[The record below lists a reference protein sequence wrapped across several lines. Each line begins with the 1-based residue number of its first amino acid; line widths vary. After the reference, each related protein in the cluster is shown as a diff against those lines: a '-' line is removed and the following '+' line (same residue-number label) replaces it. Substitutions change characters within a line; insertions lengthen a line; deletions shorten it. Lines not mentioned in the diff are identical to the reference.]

1 MSFKNYKLDWETA
14 RPRSPLKGLNCVY
27 RVQIMDPKDPEV
39 PLTYDR
45 YGAPDTEGIAEI
57 GFTTDALR
65 RTNQFESTWYGNG
78 TSTEALLG
86 RYAYAKCNA
95 LRMMLGPI
103 KNITKLL
110 RFQYIE
116 GAEEELPFMEG
127 NAHRVY
133 SEPHA
138 EGPWLNSSIPGKKGI
153 RDALSELGLF
163 KNPTSPIEEALA
175 TPKSPET
182 NMSCVYFV
190 HQLMRDDIS
199 RFRPA
204 PRIAGIDPDGIV
216 LIGQSARYA
225 LRKSRWKQAILGR
238 QHHTEA
244 ECYMYY
250 YAVSPVMQQIVG
262 PKENLATSYVFTAV
276 RTRPDLRL
284 LRERQALARYIA
296 LYGEPPLC
304 NGQIPGKLLYL
315 DK

>member
-1 MSFKNYKLDWETA
+1 MSYKNFKLDWETA

-27 RVQIMDPKDPEV
+27 RVQIMDPRNPEV
-39 PLTYDR
+39 PLTYNR
-45 YGAPDTEGIAEI
+45 YGAPDTEGIVEI
-57 GFTTDALR
+57 GLTTDGLR
-65 RTNQFESTWYGNG
+65 RTNQFTSAWNGNG

-86 RYAYAKCNA
+86 RYAFLKCGA
-95 LRMMLGPI
+95 LRRLLGPI
-103 KNITKLL
+103 KNIPGLL

-127 NAHRVY
+127 HAYMGY
-133 SEPHA
+133 SQGHA
-138 EGPWLNSSIPGKKGI
+138 EGPWLNSAIPGKKGI
-153 RDALSELGLF
+153 REVLAELGLVRPAF
-163 KNPTSPIEEALA
+163 SRVEEALA

-182 NMSCVYFV
+182 NMSVVYFV
-190 HQLMRDDIS
+190 HQLMRDNIS

-204 PRIAGIDPDGIV
+204 PRIAGLDPDGII

-250 YAVSPVMQQIVG
+250 YTVSPIMQQIVG
-262 PKENLATSYVFTAV
+262 PKEDLATSYVFTAI

-284 LRERQALARYIA
+284 LRERQFLARYIA

-315 DK
+315 GR